1 MFTGETQTLARPG
14 KRQRNL
20 GSRCKSLP
28 GQQTERGK
36 GREAGGKGRLNAQ
49 SCKDIKKTSKD
60 NDATYKQLLT
70 DFFN

>member
-1 MFTGETQTLARPG
+1 MCVRARERQREKTSEGERKG
-14 KRQRNL
+14 KR
-20 GSRCKSLP
+20 
-28 GQQTERGK
+28 K

-49 SCKDIKKTSKD
+49 SCKDIKKTPKD